1 MCFNRNHRRFF
12 MLILT
17 RNAGEAVI
25 IGDDV
30 CVTVLGVKGGQVR
43 LGIKAPDDVRVLRD
57 ELLDEH
63 PTDDGSRLSPPGR

>member
-1 MCFNRNHRRFF
+1 

-17 RNAGEAVI
+17 RNAGEAVM

-30 CVTVLGVKGGQVR
+30 CVTVLWVKGDQVR
-43 LGIKAPDDVRVLRD
+43 LGIKAPDNVRVLRD
-57 ELLDEH
+57 ELLDEQ

>member
-1 MCFNRNHRRFF
+1 

-17 RNAGEAVI
+17 CNAGEAVM

-57 ELLDEH
+57 ELLNDQ
-63 PTDDGSRLSPPGR
+63 PTDDGPSQSLPDR